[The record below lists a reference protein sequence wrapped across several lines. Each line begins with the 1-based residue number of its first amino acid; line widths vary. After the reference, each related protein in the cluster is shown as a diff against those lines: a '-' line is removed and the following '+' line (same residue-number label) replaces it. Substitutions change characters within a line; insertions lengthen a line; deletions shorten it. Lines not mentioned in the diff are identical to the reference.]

1 VVIKFILSVIIV
13 LALIGGAVQFVST
26 PESWALVVNKE
37 AALSSVQNGAMAIIE
52 FVQELIADADQIKGV
67 DLVVEK

>member
-1 VVIKFILSVIIV
+1 MIKFILSVIII

-37 AALSSVQNGAMAIIE
+37 TVLSSVQNGAMVIVE
-52 FVQELIADADQIKGV
+52 FVQELVADADQIKGV
-67 DLVVEK
+67 DLTVGK